1 MALPFRSIFGLADEP
16 GNKFDPGLDSGHQD
30 RGAGIGMAH
39 ADGMFTVEAES
50 LSEAIP
56 PELKSGVSTHA
67 ARVALRLEGAQWE
80 PGEVEVTTR
89 LSHIYRA
96 CPQLFAVAIDDDL
109 DVPVRLRLA
118 GAAEPVAGGGEESGS
133 ASSAP
138 AVPQKEAAPVAN
150 PFRSSAASAVMAQAP
165 MNPFSNPLV
174 KPIDLP
180 SGPPP
185 LPAASIQSPF
195 QVAPAAVAPA
205 TPPSAPPLPATPP
218 PVSPFLAALTGAPA
232 AKVGPKPETAAIA
245 PEIPMEGEERSP
257 KAEVRL
263 SFPFHVLLGGIDSAE
278 LGINASALPLTW
290 NTHLP
295 WSFLKPQFST
305 GRVVA
310 PLAKLLEYADAP
322 AKVGLQ
328 GLNGGIEVVIP
339 LKEIVR
345 QLPASE
351 GVPESVAVA
360 VEEKPVMNPFAAQ
373 VQEEVK
379 RGFVPLK
386 EAPPVLLDPTAPPVS
401 PFRIASET
409 VPSKPVQP
417 EEKSTAKLESL
428 DDLTVAPV
436 ETVSAPP
443 PVEAVPVAAA
453 VPTPPAPPIF
463 AVPPVEAVAPE
474 PVSKPS
480 PSPAP
485 AASAVG
491 AGGGESGWLRF
502 EGIGFP
508 SGVRD
513 LELRAVFGRTEPF
526 TRQLAL
532 DLTTGLPGVLGCVLF
547 AVSDGAEILARSG
560 GSVSS
565 ASAMIT
571 RLPKMYQRIRG
582 LAEDLGLESG
592 ETATVRTSQ
601 GLVSFFAQG
610 SACLGVLQS
619 GEGSDAGF
627 FERLM
632 LIARGVASLR
642 E

>member
-16 GNKFDPGLDSGHQD
+16 GNQFDPGLDSGQQD
-30 RGAGIGMAH
+30 RGGAFGMAH

-50 LSEAIP
+50 LAEAIP

-67 ARVALRLEGAQWE
+67 ARVALRLQGAQWE
-80 PGEVEVTTR
+80 PGEAEVATR

-118 GAAEPVAGGGEESGS
+118 GAAEPVAGAGEEGSS

-138 AVPQKEAAPVAN
+138 AVPPKEAVPAAN

-180 SGPPP
+180 SAPPP
-185 LPAASIQSPF
+185 LPSGPIQSPF
-195 QVAPAAVAPA
+195 QVAPNAVAPA
-205 TPPSAPPLPATPP
+205 TPPPLTPPSGTPP
-218 PVSPFLAALTGAPA
+218 PVSPFLAALTGASA
-232 AKVGPKPETAAIA
+232 AKVGPKPEAAAIA
-245 PEIPMEGEERSP
+245 PEIPLEGEERSP

-305 GRVVA
+305 GRVMA
-310 PLAKLLEYADAP
+310 PLSKLLEYADAP

-345 QLPASE
+345 QLPSSE
-351 GVPESVAVA
+351 RVPESVAVA
-360 VEEKPVMNPFAAQ
+360 VGEKAVMNPFAAQ

-401 PFRIASET
+401 PFRIASEM
-409 VPSKPVQP
+409 VPPKLVQP
-417 EEKSTAKLESL
+417 EERSVAKLESL
-428 DDLTVAPV
+428 DDLTVAPG

-443 PVEAVPVAAA
+443 PVEAEAVAAVMA
-453 VPTPPAPPIF
+453 TPPAPPVF
-463 AVPPVEAVAPE
+463 AVAPE

-480 PSPAP
+480 PAPAP
-485 AASAVG
+485 ATSAVG
-491 AGGGESGWLRF
+491 AGVAESGWLRF

-532 DLTTGLPGVLGCVLF
+532 DLTAGLPGVLGCVLF

-560 GSVSS
+560 GAAPS

-571 RLPKMYQRIRG
+571 RLPRMYQRIRG

-619 GEGSDAGF
+619 GEGCDGGF

-632 LIARGVASLR
+632 LIARGVSSLR